1 MGANGLPG
9 NRLEP
14 YRAGMTIM
22 VSIEFLGYHPPS
34 MKKRVAYQGI
44 TGSFSSMAARAL
56 YGSDFTPLHTTRFR
70 EIFEHVA
77 AGRADVGV
85 VPIENALAG
94 SIHENYDL
102 LSEYQCSIVGEF
114 YCPVQLHLMTPSPRE
129 TLETITQVFSHPKA
143 LEQCSNFLERYPAI
157 SPVVFSDTAGAAA
170 HIRDLPGSGIAAI
183 ASEEAAS
190 EYGLTIIAR
199 GVQNHASNMTRFFAV
214 ASNSEVP
221 GTPSK
226 CTLILS
232 LRHEPASLYKLL
244 GEFAELA
251 INVTKIESRPIPG
264 KPFEYLFHLDLEA
277 TPEAKGTLH
286 DAVERAKRAT
296 VETRVL
302 GFYSTVRG

>member
-1 MGANGLPG
+1 MG
-9 NRLEP
+9 
-14 YRAGMTIM
+14 
-22 VSIEFLGYHPPS
+22 
-34 MKKRVAYQGI
+34 KRVAYQGI

-56 YGSDFTPLHTTRFR
+56 YGADIVPLQTTRFR
-70 EIFEHVA
+70 EIFEHVT

-102 LSEYQCSIVGEF
+102 LSEHNCAIVGEY
-114 YCPVQLHLMTPSPRE
+114 YCPVQLHLMTASPSASIE
-129 TLETITQVFSHPKA
+129 SITQAFSHPKA
-143 LEQCSNFLERYPAI
+143 LEQCSDFLERHPLV

-170 HIRDLPGSGIAAI
+170 HVKQLNNPCAAAI
-183 ASEEAAS
+183 ASEEAAE

-199 GVQNHASNMTRFFAV
+199 AIQNHTSNTTRFFAV
-214 ASNSEVP
+214 AKNSEAIAL
-221 GTPSK
+221 PSK

-244 GEFAELA
+244 GEFAALQ

-264 KPFEYLFHLDLEA
+264 KPFEYSFHLDLET
-277 TPEAKGTLH
+277 TPDSTGTLL
-286 DAVERAKRAT
+286 DAIERAKQTT

-302 GFYSTVRG
+302 GLYSSGKGN

>member
-1 MGANGLPG
+1 
-9 NRLEP
+9 
-14 YRAGMTIM
+14 M

-56 YGSDFTPLHTTRFR
+56 YGSDFTHLQTTRFR

-102 LSEYQCSIVGEF
+102 LSEYRCSIVGEF

-129 TLETITQVFSHPKA
+129 TLKTITQVFSHPKA
-143 LEQCSNFLERYPAI
+143 LEQCSNFLERHPAI

-170 HIRDLPGSGIAAI
+170 HIRDLQTPGIAAI

-190 EYGLTIIAR
+190 EYGLTIIGR
-199 GVQNHASNMTRFFAV
+199 GIQNHASNMTRFFAV
-214 ASNSEVP
+214 ASNPEGVE
-221 GTPSK
+221 TPSK

-264 KPFEYLFHLDLEA
+264 KPFEYSFHVDLET

-286 DAVERAKRAT
+286 DAVERARRAT

>member
-1 MGANGLPG
+1 
-9 NRLEP
+9 
-14 YRAGMTIM
+14 
-22 VSIEFLGYHPPS
+22 

-56 YGSDFTPLHTTRFR
+56 YGPDIVPVQTTRFR
-70 EIFEHVA
+70 DIFEHVTS
-77 AGRADVGV
+77 GRADVGV

-102 LSEYQCSIVGEF
+102 LSEYRCSIVGEF
-114 YCPVQLHLMTPSPRE
+114 YCPVQLHLMAVSPTE
-129 TLETITQVFSHPKA
+129 TVESITHVFSHPKA
-143 LEQCSNFLERYPAI
+143 LEQCSTFLERNPSI

-170 HIRDLPGSGIAAI
+170 HVQELGAPGFAAI
-183 ASEEAAS
+183 ASDEAAR
-190 EYGLTIIAR
+190 EYRLSIIALAI
-199 GVQNHASNMTRFFAV
+199 QNHASNMTRFFAV
-214 ASNSEVP
+214 SVHPEAVP
-221 GTPSK
+221 APSK

-232 LRHEPASLYKLL
+232 LRHEPASLHRLL

-251 INVTKIESRPIPG
+251 INVTKIESRPVPG
-264 KPFEYLFHLDLEA
+264 KPFEYSFHIDLES

-286 DAVERAKRAT
+286 DAVERARRAT